1 MNRKNIISAI
11 IFILLA
17 ALTFSAIFKGNDM
30 GAVFAAMNKLH
41 PIYLIAAMATAFFFV
56 SAEGFMICYL
66 LRSLNY
72 KTSVAA
78 CVKYSFVG
86 FFFSGI
92 TPSATGGQP
101 MQLYYMNKEGHKV
114 SDSTVVLM
122 TVAVIYKFVLVVMG
136 IGILIFC
143 YQPLAQYLQGY
154 LYLYYLGLFLNTAL
168 VVVLL
173 FIMISPKCFKGI
185 VVGGEKLLK
194 KLRIR

>member
-101 MQLYYMNKEGHKV
+101 MQLYYMNKE
-114 SDSTVVLM
+114 
-122 TVAVIYKFVLVVMG
+122 
-136 IGILIFC
+136 
-143 YQPLAQYLQGY
+143 
-154 LYLYYLGLFLNTAL
+154 
-168 VVVLL
+168 
-173 FIMISPKCFKGI
+173 
-185 VVGGEKLLK
+185 
-194 KLRIR
+194 R